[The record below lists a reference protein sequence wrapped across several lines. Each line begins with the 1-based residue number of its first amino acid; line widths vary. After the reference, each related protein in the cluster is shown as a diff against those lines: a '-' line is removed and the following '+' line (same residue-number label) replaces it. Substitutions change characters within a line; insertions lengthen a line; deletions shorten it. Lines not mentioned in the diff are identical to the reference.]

1 MAGDERRI
9 RRLSYADCGMTPF
22 NAEHAEHAEDQL
34 AKRSSACFT
43 CSALIVVLLA
53 LAAVHAQAPEPQTES
68 VWSCPVHAIVN
79 EQNPGRCPICRRD
92 LVLVTAT
99 VTWTCADHPE
109 IDKPVRGKCAD
120 GSPMEK
126 RYTQSTHANHNPRH
140 GGLFFMAP
148 DLWHHLEGAYVD
160 DVMRVYLYDDYTKP
174 LSPQLRSA
182 VAGRIVTKET
192 FDTATRTTKEIT
204 AIPLKPSADGDYLE
218 ARVGR
223 MKFPADMTAKLR
235 FTKGGDEY
243 RFDFTFAEFSIDKG
257 PATTDAASL
266 FEVPDDA
273 GEVRRLLGERTTV
286 IGELV
291 KKGAFGE
298 VWVPAFQAKD
308 LALALDVRTPQLPP
322 ARRLAAGGAVERLV
336 RAAWALDA
344 AGDTGN
350 RADVEDAYGAFAA
363 ASKEIEQLFA
373 ALPGKTG
380 AGR

>member
-1 MAGDERRI
+1 MA
-9 RRLSYADCGMTPF
+9 
-22 NAEHAEHAEDQL
+22 
-34 AKRSSACFT
+34 
-43 CSALIVVLLA
+43 VLLVGVV
-53 LAAVHAQAPEPQTES
+53 AVQAQAPEPQTES

-99 VTWTCADHPE
+99 VTWTCADHPD
-109 IDKPVRGKCAD
+109 IDRPVRGKCAD

-148 DLWHHLEGAYVD
+148 DLWHHLEGAYVG

-174 LSPQLRSA
+174 LSPQLQGA
-182 VAGRIVTKET
+182 VTGRVVTKET
-192 FDTATRTTKEIT
+192 FDPATRTTKEIT
-204 AIPLKPSADGDYLE
+204 VFPLRLSADGNYLE

-223 MKFPADMTAKLR
+223 MKFPADMTAKIR
-235 FTKGGDEY
+235 FTRGGDEY
-243 RFDFTFAEFSIDKG
+243 RFDFTFAEISVDKSLT
-257 PATTDAASL
+257 ATDAVSL
-266 FEVPDDA
+266 FEVSDDA
-273 GEVRRLLGERTTV
+273 AEVRRLLAERTTV

-291 KKGAFGE
+291 KKGAFSE

-308 LALALDVRTPQLPP
+308 LALALDVRTPQLPS
-322 ARRLAAGGAVERLV
+322 ARRLPAGSAIERLV

-350 RADVEDAYGAFAA
+350 RADVEEAY
-363 ASKEIEQLFA
+363 ASFVTASSDISRLFA
-373 ALPGKTG
+373 DLPARTG
-380 AGR
+380 AAR

>member
-1 MAGDERRI
+1 MK
-9 RRLSYADCGMTPF
+9 RLA
-22 NAEHAEHAEDQL
+22 A
-34 AKRSSACFT
+34 
-43 CSALIVVLLA
+43 IVVLLGA
-53 LAAVHAQAPEPQTES
+53 LKGSPYIQGARAQSPELQTES

-109 IDKPVRGKCAD
+109 IDRPVRGTCAD

-126 RYTQSTHANHNPRH
+126 RYRQSTHANHNPRH

-174 LSPQLRSA
+174 LPPELRSA
-182 VAGRIVTKET
+182 VTGRVVTKET
-192 FDTATRTTKEIT
+192 FDTATRTTKEIS
-204 AIPLKPSADGDYLE
+204 AFPLRPSADGEYLE

-223 MKFPADMTAKLR
+223 LKFPADMTAKIR
-235 FTKGGDEY
+235 FTRGGEEY
-243 RFDFTFAEFSIDKG
+243 RFDFTFAEFSVDKN
-257 PATTDAASL
+257 PAPADVASL

-273 GEVRRLLGERTTV
+273 AEVRRLLAERTVV

-291 KKGAFGE
+291 KKGAFSE

-308 LALALDVRTPQLPP
+308 LALALDVRTPQLPS
-322 ARRLAAGGAVERLV
+322 ARRLPAGSAIERLV

-350 RADVEDAYGAFAA
+350 RADIEQAYAAFVA
-363 ASKEIEQLFA
+363 ASSDISRLFA
-373 ALPGKTG
+373 ALPAQPG
-380 AGR
+380 AVR

>member
-1 MAGDERRI
+1 MKRA
-9 RRLSYADCGMTPF
+9 
-22 NAEHAEHAEDQL
+22 L
-34 AKRSSACFT
+34 AT
-43 CSALIVVLLA
+43 VLA
-53 LAAVHAQAPEPQTES
+53 LATLKGSLYVRAQAPELQTES
-68 VWSCPVHAIVN
+68 VWSCPVHAIVS

-109 IDKPVRGKCAD
+109 INRPVRGKCAD
-120 GSPMEK
+120 GSLMEK

-148 DLWHHLEGAYVD
+148 DLWHHLEGAYID
-160 DVMRVYLYDDYTKP
+160 DVFRVYLYDDYTKP
-174 LSPQLRSA
+174 LAPELRRA
-182 VAGRIVTKET
+182 VSGRIVTKET
-192 FDTATRTTKEIT
+192 FDPATRTTKEIT
-204 AIPLKPSADGDYLE
+204 AFPLRQSAEGDYLE

-223 MKFPADMTAKLR
+223 MKFPAEVTAKVR

-243 RFDFTFAEFSIDKG
+243 RFDFAFAEFSVDKESV
-257 PATTDAASL
+257 PADAGSL

-273 GEVRRLLGERTTV
+273 GEVRRLLAERV
-286 IGELV
+286 SIIGGLV

-308 LALALDVRTPQLPP
+308 LALALDVRTPQLASAERPI
-322 ARRLAAGGAVERLV
+322 ARGAIDRLV

-350 RADVEDAYGAFAA
+350 RNDVEDAYNALADAA
-363 ASKEIEQLFA
+363 RDVEQVF
-373 ALPGKTG
+373 T
-380 AGR
+380 R